1 MTEDAGEGAV
11 TNVVS
16 RLRDEFAAD
25 RHRVRQAVIWFVT
38 FMIFAVLAGIVIVL
52 GSGIAMLRKTGEVLE
67 TIEWMQA
74 ELTVQTLQI
83 GDVSNRFDTVT
94 RTQLDLASR
103 LNGWQLNQQQA
114 MDLIR
119 SDTERHGRWI
129 TSREQQF
136 ERERIRLDDLLQ
148 RRGEQLD
155 ALAISVE
162 EMGRRLDDVFALDHG
177 VIIAGREPGVP
188 VGGGAPVD
196 ARGAGLDPSRPA
208 WAHLLDSFDDMSIT
222 SRFDAV
228 MAEVNIEGPP
238 KDMSRTISVVAFPN
252 GDRYEGSF
260 ENGLMHGWGIY
271 TTQTGSRYEGQ
282 FHQDLKHGKGTLVYR
297 NGERYSGEFFRGI
310 RQGLGSQTQVDG
322 ARFAG
327 AFGNDMINGRGIMLY
342 PDGSQYAGDFL
353 NGRRHGYG
361 IHRFANGDVYKGEFR
376 QDLRTGSGIY
386 AFADGSMY
394 EGMFVDGVRHGRGH
408 YRFADGTAYVGE
420 FREGQMHG
428 EGLRIAGDRRVRG
441 VWHEGKHLRDL
452 RD

>member
-1 MTEDAGEGAV
+1 MTGDAGADPGRDIV
-11 TNVVS
+11 L

-25 RHRVRQAVIWFVT
+25 RHRVRQTLIWFVT
-38 FMIFAVLAGIVIVL
+38 FLIFAVLAGVVIIL
-52 GSGIAMLRKTGEVLE
+52 GAGIAMLRQTGDVLD
-67 TIEWMQA
+67 TIEWTQA
-74 ELTVQTLQI
+74 QLAVQTLQL
-83 GDVSNRFDTVT
+83 GDISNRFDNVT
-94 RTQLDLASR
+94 RAQLDLASR
-103 LNGWQLNQQQA
+103 LNSWQLNQQQA

-119 SDTERHGRWI
+119 NDTERHGRWI

-155 ALAISVE
+155 AVVVSVE
-162 EMGRRLDDVFALDHG
+162 AVGRRLDDVFALDHG
-177 VIIAGREPGVP
+177 VVIAGRDPGVAA
-188 VGGGAPVD
+188 GEGLSAAP
-196 ARGAGLDPSRPA
+196 GEAGIDPSRPA
-208 WAHLLDSFDDMSIT
+208 WARLLDSFEDVSIT

-238 KDMSRTISVVAFPN
+238 KDLSRTISVVAFPN

-271 TTQTGSRYEGQ
+271 TTQTGTRYEGQ
-282 FHQDLKHGKGTLVYR
+282 FHQDLKHGKGTLVHR
-297 NGERYSGEFFRGI
+297 SGERYSGGFFRGI
-310 RQGLGSQTQVDG
+310 RQGLGSLTLADG

-342 PDGSQYAGDFL
+342 PDGGQFAGDFL

-361 IHRFANGDVYKGEFR
+361 IHRFPNGDVYKGEFR
-376 QDLRTGSGIY
+376 HDLRTGAGMY
-386 AFADGSMY
+386 AFADGSTY
-394 EGMFVDGVRHGRGH
+394 EGGFVDGVRHGRGH
-408 YRFADGTAYVGE
+408 YRFTDGTAYVGE

-428 EGLRIAGDRRVRG
+428 EGIRIAGDRRIRG